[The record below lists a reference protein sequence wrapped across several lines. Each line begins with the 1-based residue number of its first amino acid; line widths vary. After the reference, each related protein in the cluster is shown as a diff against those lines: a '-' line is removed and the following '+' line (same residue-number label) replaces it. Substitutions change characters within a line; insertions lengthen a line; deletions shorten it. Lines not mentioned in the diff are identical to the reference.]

1 MAPEPPNSNLEGSN
15 TKKQFSKPFRIRSDR
30 LILYLYLFA
39 IVIACLYLII
49 FVWNPTTGKVDIDV
63 SKQPSTVPSS
73 KITNGTKV
81 TVNLPTN
88 ITNKITKIE
97 NATTVVVTKDTFRE
111 FQNGTTKL
119 LKRTQNASKANLTG
133 FPLPNTLASP
143 NKEVRLVSLSALF
156 GMLGGAVSAINS
168 VLTKRIWDSG
178 KYVNVRRLLF
188 HYYGRP
194 WIAMS
199 VGIVTYITIRA
210 GLVNVGTANEE
221 VTALSE
227 FGVAAIGA
235 LVGLMTSEII
245 TRLRDIFRTFFGITS
260 LQNEQELQVS
270 LQKNSVIGG
279 HQTIVTAVLTN
290 AQPNQ
295 DKDLIVYF
303 FIQDPNVIEIVPPST
318 SEEKFS
324 SSGVASIIVKGKSK
338 GQSYITAMLLGD
350 SSLYDTQKITVES
363 SELKENSSKS
373 KPPTGRPSSS
383 EVEKNDT
390 NLEQID
396 S

>member
-1 MAPEPPNSNLEGSN
+1 LAPETPNSNAEGGKS
-15 TKKQFSKPFRIRSDR
+15 KKQFSRPFRIRSDR

-63 SKQPSTVPSS
+63 SKQPSSVPSS

-81 TVNLPTN
+81 TVNVPTN
-88 ITNKITKIE
+88 ITSKITKIE

-111 FQNGTTKL
+111 FQNGTTTL
-119 LKRTQNASKANLTG
+119 LKRTQNASKVNLTG

-260 LQNEQELQVS
+260 LQSEQELQMS
-270 LQKNSVIGG
+270 LQKNSVIEG

-290 AQPNQ
+290 SQPNQ

-303 FIQDPNVIEIVPPST
+303 FIQDPNLIEIVPPST

-350 SSLYDTQKITVES
+350 SSLYDTQKITVEPKP
-363 SELKENSSKS
+363 SESKENSTKS
-373 KPPTGRPSSS
+373 KTLAAKPASS
-383 EVEKNDT
+383 EVEKLDT
-390 NLEQID
+390 NLEQ
-396 S
+396 

>member
-1 MAPEPPNSNLEGSN
+1 
-15 TKKQFSKPFRIRSDR
+15 
-30 LILYLYLFA
+30 
-39 IVIACLYLII
+39 
-49 FVWNPTTGKVDIDV
+49 
-63 SKQPSTVPSS
+63 
-73 KITNGTKV
+73 
-81 TVNLPTN
+81 
-88 ITNKITKIE
+88 
-97 NATTVVVTKDTFRE
+97 
-111 FQNGTTKL
+111 
-119 LKRTQNASKANLTG
+119 
-133 FPLPNTLASP
+133 
-143 NKEVRLVSLSALF
+143 
-156 GMLGGAVSAINS
+156 MLGGAVSAINS

-178 KYVNVRRLLF
+178 RYVNVRRLLF

-245 TRLRDIFRTFFGITS
+245 SRLRDIFRTFFGITS
-260 LQNEQELQVS
+260 LQNEQELQIS
-270 LQKNSVIGG
+270 LQKNRVIGG

-303 FIQDPNVIEIVPPST
+303 FVQDPSVIEIVPPST

-363 SELKENSSKS
+363 SESKENSSKF
-373 KPPTGRPSSS
+373 KTQTGRPSSS
-383 EVEKNDT
+383 EVEKIDT